1 MSGTEATADQGSSR
15 PLPVLLVGCD
25 EVVSSTWI
33 RAAERIQ
40 LNCFRF
46 NSVSDCRQHV
56 SVYGGGIVIASTWP
70 MLEASVLDA
79 SDISFKRTAVI
90 LISKNR
96 QEVERWRL
104 QAWDSYS
111 DGVDIENAASAL
123 QAALGEAR
131 RKRDDWDLVEEFHT
145 REATLTE
152 DESLVMV
159 AVCRGLLNKQVASS
173 LSVSVRTV
181 EQRRR
186 HVFEKM
192 GVDSVAPLATM
203 VAKVYEIERRGQRR
217 NSPTRSSRF
226 WRNWE
231 SPHTFQFKPHKPD
244 DYKKNTRIGDQ
255 DADSSFA

>member
-1 MSGTEATADQGSSR
+1 
-15 PLPVLLVGCD
+15 
-25 EVVSSTWI
+25 
-33 RAAERIQ
+33 
-40 LNCFRF
+40 
-46 NSVSDCRQHV
+46 
-56 SVYGGGIVIASTWP
+56 
-70 MLEASVLDA
+70 MLEASLLDA
-79 SDISFKRTAVI
+79 SDLSFKRTAVI
-90 LISKNR
+90 SISKDR

-104 QAWDSYS
+104 QVWDSYS
-111 DGVDIENAASAL
+111 DGVDIENAVSAL
-123 QAALGEAR
+123 QSALSEAR

-173 LSVSVRTV
+173 LGVSVRTV

-217 NSPTRSSRF
+217 NTPTRSSRF

-231 SPHTFQFKPHKPD
+231 SPRTFQFKPHNPE
-244 DYKKNTRIGDQ
+244 DYKKNKRIGGE